1 MANNGSVVRK
11 NLHDLSKPIEL
22 RELNRQLDWM
32 WKKIL
37 GGLTAKDFSD
47 GGMKSI
53 IKTVEKTVAEEIT
66 ADAIE
71 TNVLVAALAEMM
83 VAKIGVAKIDYAQI
97 VDMFSERIFTDT
109 GIAGHFRM
117 DGLEVTQA
125 QIVDLIVSSFRLVS
139 QDGKVYKVS
148 VDAAGEIVTEYVEDE
163 AEWMEGGKVPD
174 GYSAVASSLTVGDV
188 TSGNLY
194 VSGAADIMK
203 LTAKMLTVDK
213 GFINEL
219 TSTEIFASYLMA
231 NQAFIDLLRT
241 KEIFGNESITIIAE
255 RASKSFRQE
264 DMPAEGIK
272 PGDTWRK
279 PSTGETYQ
287 AEDAS
292 QYGLNFYLSP
302 DGELYYDIAADDG
315 SITLAMEGYDLAVD
329 GIVLNEGMLVPVRW
343 VLVQDS
349 GMVSKDDLE
358 NYVRIKPDGLHV
370 GSMIDPETGDTL
382 DEPVGEVRIDYDSM
396 DVIVGGQVFSVF
408 GPNYVEFGNYQIRRT
423 ADGGI
428 AFKMKRK
435 R

>member
-1 MANNGSVVRK
+1 MSTGSVVRK
-11 NLHDLSKPIEL
+11 NLNDLSKPIEL

-47 GGMKSI
+47 AGMKNI
-53 IKTVEKTVAEEIT
+53 ITTIEKTVAEEILT
-66 ADAIE
+66 DKLE

-97 VDMFSERIFTDT
+97 VDMFANSIFTDT
-109 GIAGHFRM
+109 GIAGKFRI

-148 VDAAGEIVTEYVEDE
+148 VDANGEIVTEYVEDQ
-163 AEWMEGGKVPD
+163 ADWMKDGKVPD
-174 GYSAVASSLTVGDV
+174 GYSAVASSLTVGNV

-203 LTAKMLTVDK
+203 LTAKVLTADK

-231 NQAFIDLLRT
+231 NAAFVNLLRT
-241 KEIFGNESITIIAE
+241 TAIVGDESITIIAE

-264 DMPAEGIK
+264 SMPVSDIK
-272 PGDTWRK
+272 PGDTWRI

-292 QYGLNFYLSP
+292 RYGLKFYLES
-302 DGELYYDIAADDG
+302 DGSLHYELSVDDG
-315 SITLAMEGYDLAVD
+315 SVSLSMQNYDLAID
-329 GIVLNEGMLVPVRW
+329 GIVLQSDSDGNIANPIRWILIQDIGM
-343 VLVQDS
+343 
-349 GMVSKDDLE
+349 MSKE
-358 NYVRIKPDGLHV
+358 EFQHYVRIADDGLHV
-370 GSMIDPETGDTL
+370 GAEGST
-382 DEPVGEVRIDYDSM
+382 GEVVIDHDSV
-396 DVIVGGQVFSVF
+396 DVVLGGRRFSSF
-408 GPNYVEFGNYQIRRT
+408 AANYVEFGNYQLRRT
-423 ADGGI
+423 ADGGL
-428 AFKMKRK
+428 AFKMR
-435 R
+435 